1 MLYAL
6 SYALKKKKKRQDVQ
20 YHNQKTHSLVLKLQ
34 KQIEVS
40 LQEDIQRKILK

>member
-1 MLYAL
+1 MPCLML
-6 SYALKKKKKRQDVQ
+6 KKKRQDVQ
-20 YHNQKTHSLVLKLQ
+20 YHNQKTHSLVPKLQ